1 MRWILLS
8 TGLASAALI
17 ACTPPVPTP
26 TGAGDFAELCAPCHG
41 PGGKGDGPV
50 AAELTVKPA
59 DLTGLSA
66 RNGGT
71 FPMVRVMNK
80 VWGYSRGAS
89 VPSMMPK
96 FEPLLDS
103 DTVLIDLGDGVQTP
117 TPHRLIDLAEYLKT
131 LQG

>member
-1 MRWILLS
+1 MRALVLPLL
-8 TGLASAALI
+8 AAALI
-17 ACTPPVPTP
+17 ACTPPAHVQ
-26 TGAGDFAELCAPCHG
+26 TGAADFADLCAPCHG
-41 PGGKGDGPV
+41 PGAKGDGPM
-50 AAELTVKPA
+50 AADLAKKPA

-80 VWGYSRGAS
+80 IWGYSRGAAA
-89 VPSMMPK
+89 PSMMPK

-117 TPHRLIDLAEYLKT
+117 TPRRLIELAEYVKT